1 MKITLLYSELLFDL
15 TNKNR
20 SEVALLDPAVRY
32 RSEVGKDK
40 EEEVRR
46 CLLNSL
52 STLTANYAR
61 FMRAVEVLP
70 VDNQSFV
77 PDKIEIDIY
86 GSERRLAGK
95 MPAIA
100 DCMHSL
106 LVNMTLSLFY
116 RSVGQG
122 DLSASRDNLAAVD
135 VQVLKKLLYSKQPP
149 LC

>member
-1 MKITLLYSELLFDL
+1 MKITLLYSELLFDI

-32 RSEVGKDK
+32 RAEVGSDK

-46 CLLNSL
+46 CLLDSL
-52 STLTANYAR
+52 STLTATYSR
-61 FMRAVEVLP
+61 FLREAEVLP

-95 MPAIA
+95 MPAIV

-122 DLSASRDNLAAVD
+122 DLSTSRDNLGAVYL
-135 VQVLKKLLYSKQPP
+135 QLLKKLLYSKMPP
-149 LC
+149 IC